1 MRFHRPGALR
11 FDVLKVSSSRRSRW
25 TLSQHRTWQV
35 SIDLVT
41 TETIPPPLLPT
52 TSSATAP
59 ESGPL
64 LRRTIATYGNAY
76 TTDLASLGFS
86 LGIPK
91 SATAGFEVGFG
102 NAADGQGGLAWAL
115 HVRFL
120 VTVRRGEQRKKRT
133 GSADVSWERSGM
145 TGQLVR
151 HGQAQQESELDVDIV
166 ECMIPLTVLP
176 HDEGKAETSSFQV

>member
-1 MRFHRPGALR
+1 ME
-11 FDVLKVSSSRRSRW
+11 
-25 TLSQHRTWQV
+25 WQV

-52 TSSATAP
+52 SSTTAP
-59 ESGPL
+59 EPGPL

-91 SATAGFEVGFG
+91 GATAGFEVGFG

-120 VTVRRGEQRKKRT
+120 VTVRRGEQREKVT

-151 HGQAQQESELDVDIV
+151 HGQAQESELDMDIV